1 MEKINFMNLKSTIMN
16 LTVSIARFLSPEG
29 YCGVG
34 DHINWYGTA
43 GGDDGSGIAS
53 LTLPPPSQKTSSASI
68 KRGDVWVSESPDEYD
83 VDSQCIVWSGSAVMD
98 VTYKVRFGGTAD
110 NEKVSLSSDF
120 LLSNA
125 HLDGPEVSKRMAAVT
140 INSIDTSSL
149 KMTNVCADSKNLK
162 VTREISVGENH
173 WDLYIS
179 GEVPYK
185 SQCSLST
192 DALVDIGDIAM
203 SELSS
208 AGDSLLFSKQKELPV
223 KWQCTGNPAKVNL
236 ILSTSKNDGTCIGTD
251 NDSLRYC
258 LFRNQVAIDMTNSTS
273 SVDVAEDQGDTVLT
287 IIPGAGKTPV
297 IGKSQGVMVMKIEP
311 E

>member
-1 MEKINFMNLKSTIMN
+1 MNLKNRTLN
-16 LTVSIARFLSPEG
+16 LAVSLAIFLSPIG

-34 DHINWYGTA
+34 GHISWYGTSE
-43 GGDDGSGIAS
+43 GNDGSGIAT
-53 LTLPPPSQKTSSASI
+53 LNLPPPSQKTSSASI
-68 KRGDVWVSESPDEYD
+68 SQGNVWVSESPDEYD
-83 VDSQCIVWSGSAVMD
+83 VDSQCIAFSGSLEAD
-98 VTYKVRFGGTAD
+98 ITYKVHRGGAAD
-110 NEKVSLSSDF
+110 NEKVVFSSDF
-120 LLSNA
+120 FLSNA
-125 HLDGPEVSKRMAAVT
+125 HLDGPGVSKAMDAVT

-149 KMTNVCADSKNLK
+149 KVTNQCADSKTIK
-162 VTREISVGENH
+162 ISRVISVGENH
-173 WDLYIS
+173 WDLYLS

-192 DALVDIGDIAM
+192 DALVDLGDIAIA
-203 SELSS
+203 ELSS

-223 KWQCTGNPAKVNL
+223 KWQCTETPTKVNL
-236 ILSTSKNDGTCIGTD
+236 TLSTSKSDGACIGTD

-258 LFRNQVAIDMTNSTS
+258 IFRNQVAIDMTNSTS